1 MAPLLPFR
9 GMTCRLEA
17 RLWPFPGLLASVGPL
32 RNLLPFATSGPAD
45 LIDSDLPGR
54 VSAADVLA
62 PSPLPGTIACPLEYD
77 GVFSEFSDS
86 AALWPRACCSVICEP
101 NEDFLDAEA
110 LDCAYSGGSFLL
122 LFSLAKM
129 AL

>member
-1 MAPLLPFR
+1 
-9 GMTCRLEA
+9 MTWRLEA
-17 RLWPFPGLLASVGPL
+17 RLWPFPGLLASLGPL
-32 RNLLPFATSGPAD
+32 GNWLPFAASGPVD

-62 PSPLPGTIACPLEYD
+62 PSPLLGIIACPLEYD

-86 AALWPRACCSVICEP
+86 ADLWLRACCSVICEL

-110 LDCAYSGGSFLL
+110 LDCAYSCGSFLL